1 MQAHGFS
8 PPEASATLP
17 PVLPPLRLVLIGGP
31 CSGKGTLGPLLA
43 QAFCTRTVSVGQ
55 LLRGEVRSG
64 TPRGRQVRE
73 VMAQGE
79 LLQDDL
85 VLELVRSRTVDSWD
99 AQQNGWQLV
108 GFPRTPEQARTIA
121 SDSGLRPD
129 CVIVLDRPDELC
141 KEFALG
147 RMTDS
152 ATGRIFHPNYAPAPA
167 EVASSGRLV
176 WRHDDTPEV
185 IERRI
190 STYKQNL
197 RGILDAFDE
206 AGVPVQTFDNARS
219 DLETF
224 AAIAAYVEGVGRGK
238 LEEEGGWAAL
248 YRKRFGSGTENADD
262 TQDVDPLCELT
273 DALVD
278 DCIEGWAAGRNPY
291 LEAVRRCNT
300 YDPRAFMPVLVEDEQ
315 VGWSARTFV
324 EQLAPHVFNERA
336 VELVQLLDDDR
347 TAPVKLPSGKKLEIK
362 GYGQALRLAPSLMTP
377 EERTATMAALV
388 QELVEEGA
396 IPARAIRRELQ
407 DVRPLAVGF
416 LGGEAASG

>member
-1 MQAHGFS
+1 M
-8 PPEASATLP
+8 
-17 PVLPPLRLVLIGGP
+17 LIGGP

-43 QAFCTRTVSVGQ
+43 QTFGTRMVSVGQ

-64 TPRGRQVRE
+64 TPRGLQARE

-85 VLELVRSRTVDSWD
+85 VLDLVRSRTADSWD
-99 AQQNGWQLV
+99 AQQKGWQLV
-108 GFPRTPEQARTIA
+108 GFPRTPEQARVIA
-121 SDSGLRPD
+121 SDGGLRPD

-152 ATGRIFHPNYAPAPA
+152 ATGRIFHPNYAPVPA

-190 STYKQNL
+190 GTYKQNL
-197 RGILDAFDE
+197 RGVLDAFDE

-224 AAIAAYVEGVGRGK
+224 AAISAHVEGVGRGK

-248 YRKRFGSGTENADD
+248 YRKHFGSSTENADD
-262 TQDVDPLCELT
+262 TQDVDPLCDLT
-273 DALVD
+273 DVLVS
-278 DCIEGWAAGRNPY
+278 DCMEAWGGAQNPY

-300 YDPRAFMPVLVEDEQ
+300 YAPRDFVPVLVGDEQ
-315 VGWSARTFV
+315 VGWSARAFV
-324 EQLAPHVFNERA
+324 EQLAPHLFNQRA
-336 VELVQLLDDDR
+336 VELVQLLDDR
-347 TAPVKLPSGKKLEIK
+347 TAPVNLPLGNKLGIK
-362 GYGQALRLAPSLMTP
+362 GCGLALRLAPSLTTP

-407 DVRPLAVGF
+407 DVRPLSTGF
-416 LGGEAASG
+416 LGGEAVCDIVGSCYIYMRG